1 MLRNHLLF
9 ENLQWNYASFNV
21 TLIFLMNNQG
31 IFRDIF
37 GSRQLRATIL
47 SNSWQWV
54 KPAHST
60 DRQTD
65 LPSNFLKI
73 ARLLGKIKH
82 TVSLRFISLS
92 FGAKIVLWEDISLL
106 AMNSLYSE
114 KGNDRYLWS
123 GGKTFTP
130 CASRAIIF
138 QREKFKLFKS
148 LFHSVYL
155 VFSIRLISIADLFA
169 VRYLWD
175 VSNEDKCI
183 LVASLGLF
191 TWVVYVR
198 KYCMPIATLNQN
210 KRSWLLYLSDA
221 QIINITM
228 WKYCWKGFIWIVTP

>member
-1 MLRNHLLF
+1 MKLCIVQCHP
-9 ENLQWNYASFNV
+9 Y
-21 TLIFLMNNQG
+21 FLMQNQG
-31 IFRDIF
+31 ILRDIF

-82 TVSLRFISLS
+82 TVSLRFISLC
-92 FGAKIVLWEDISLL
+92 FGAKIVPWEDMSLL
-106 AMNSLYSE
+106 PMNSE

-130 CASRAIIF
+130 CAAGTIIF
-138 QREKFKLFKS
+138 QREKFKLFNS

-175 VSNEDKCI
+175 VFNEDKCCGVTHRAADI

-198 KYCMPIATLNQN
+198 KYCVPIATLNQN